1 MLKYVFFKTLLCRYL
16 YLHYDTPIQRKL
28 WNVSFQQHIISGK
41 HPDDCSTLVAHITE
55 TPMSLHHQFAILSSI
70 SNYHWL
76 QYIKCD
82 GDISSGSIHVNLH
95 QHLLYHPS
103 CDINDDNLRG
113 KHLPKSPR
121 NRLMYYILY
130 GNIYPGLAFATLK
143 QLLTID
149 EGGDILLH
157 LNQMIKQTD
166 RNEPTAKKLRK
177 HTVLNL
183 TGETLC
189 KSLGI
194 PETVIENCADVNRSL
209 YTVFTEQ
216 MLTFGEV
223 TWCHHSQMEDVVIL
237 SDYDPST
244 GTLLPS
250 SYSHVTCTT
259 EDISQ
264 KIQYIIKCSCEMYN
278 IMQSALISD
287 LCGESETDQLV
298 LDHTSLT
305 CMHCRF
311 YKDNLYTLRDILHE
325 MSESTELSKKITKSL
340 PNLNN
345 PIVLLG
351 MPSQSRTTKFS
362 ISSEGN
368 YSTVHITFTQTGARY
383 AS

>member
-41 HPDDCSTLVAHITE
+41 HPDDCSTLVAHIAE

-76 QYIKCD
+76 QYIRCD
-82 GDISSGSIHVNLH
+82 GDISLGNIHVNLH

-103 CDINDDNLRG
+103 CDINDDNLRE

-121 NRLMYYILY
+121 NHLMYYILY

-157 LNQMIKQTD
+157 LNQMTKQTD

-177 HTVLNL
+177 HTILNL

-189 KSLGI
+189 KSLRI
-194 PETVIENCADVNRSL
+194 QQAVIENCADANRSL

-259 EDISQ
+259 EERYFP
-264 KIQYIIKCSCEMYN
+264 K
-278 IMQSALISD
+278 
-287 LCGESETDQLV
+287 ESIYYQ
-298 LDHTSLT
+298 
-305 CMHCRF
+305 MF
-311 YKDNLYTLRDILHE
+311 
-325 MSESTELSKKITKSL
+325 MS
-340 PNLNN
+340 N
-345 PIVLLG
+345 V
-351 MPSQSRTTKFS
+351 
-362 ISSEGN
+362 
-368 YSTVHITFTQTGARY
+368 
-383 AS
+383 